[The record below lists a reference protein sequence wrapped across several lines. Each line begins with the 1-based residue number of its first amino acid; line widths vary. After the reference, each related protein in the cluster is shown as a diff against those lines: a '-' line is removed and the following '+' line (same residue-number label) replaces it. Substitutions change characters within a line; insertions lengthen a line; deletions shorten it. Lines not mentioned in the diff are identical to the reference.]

1 MNEPPSRN
9 PAPVGSG
16 GAGAARESA
25 AGVGRE
31 AGEPALFDAVLHPH
45 RSLSPFGFVILMTC
59 VGLVSFT
66 AGIVFLLAGAWPVF
80 GFFGLDAALIYI
92 AFRMSYRSGQLHETV
107 RLTRTALTVR
117 RVSPSG
123 AVKSWTF
130 EPYWLR
136 VEMDDPPEHHSQL
149 RLTSHG
155 RALVIGSFLSPAERL
170 DLARAL
176 GTALHR
182 QHAAARA

>member
-31 AGEPALFDAVLHPH
+31 AGEAALFDAVLHPH

-66 AGIVFLLAGAWPVF
+66 DGIVFLLAGAWPVF

-155 RALVIGSFLSPAERL
+155 RALVIGSFLSPPERL

-176 GTALHR
+176 ETALHR